1 MKKSINAVYFCL
13 PAVIYISCSA
23 LAFLLWN
30 LFNQGRTPVIATSII
45 LCIAGSLLSGFFSI
59 GKYGKRGMYAAIG
72 ITVAAVVLWII
83 TYTLDFM
90 PAAYVAAALSSYFF
104 NILSCMPYSTP
115 EYAIYIGYAAALI
128 IPPCLILS
136 GRFIR
141 IKAHKWR

>member
-1 MKKSINAVYFCL
+1 MNYGRKLLMKKSINAVYFCL

-72 ITVAAVVLWII
+72 ITVAAETFDCI
-83 TYTLDFM
+83 DGR
-90 PAAYVAAALSSYFF
+90 
-104 NILSCMPYSTP
+104 NIVCSDVDGSVFHKLFD
-115 EYAIYIGYAAALI
+115 IFGYAPFKNFSLADARGCNNMVI
-128 IPPCLILS
+128 IHN
-136 GRFIR
+136 G
-141 IKAHKWR
+141 